1 MKSIKEI
8 IEASIEPYEPQNTI
22 LKVLK
27 EHEGKQLN
35 KRLIAKLNEACGRTD
50 ISIYQI
56 AGMTSIQWTVNHPE
70 RSTNQRLFVAYRVTN
85 VTIDTAFISEHNT
98 GLFDAAVKR
107 NESRQK
113 SLANETAITELEATI
128 KALTKAAAKL
138 KEFFK
143 YDGIFYESSYSINK
157 AYGID
162 EILK

>member
-8 IEASIEPYEPQNTI
+8 IKAGIEPYEPQNTI

-50 ISIYQI
+50 ICLYQI
-56 AGMTSIQWTVNHPE
+56 ANMTSIQWTVNHPE
-70 RSTNQRLFVAYRVTN
+70 LSTNQRLFVAYRVTN
-85 VTIDTAFISEHNT
+85 VMIDTAFISQHNP
-98 GLFDAAVKR
+98 GLFEAAVKR

-113 SLANETAITELEATI
+113 SLANETAIAELEATI
-128 KALTKAAAKL
+128 KALTEAHAKL

-143 YDGIFYESSYSINK
+143 YGGIFHEGSYSISK
-157 AYGID
+157 AYGLD